1 MELKTYY
8 KEDGKEYVANYGVEK
23 QVTADDTYVNIYGV
37 NYIVKHADAPKK
49 IETID
54 ESQPEV
60 ETVKIAKKKTD
71 KRKK

>member
-23 QVTADDTYVNIYGV
+23 QVAADDAYVNIYGV
-37 NYIVKHADAPKK
+37 NYIVKHAGAPKK

-60 ETVKIAKKKTD
+60 ETVEIAKKKTN

>member
-23 QVTADDTYVNIYGV
+23 SVDAADTYVNIYGV
-37 NYIVKHADAPKK
+37 NYVLKHANAPKK

-54 ESQPEV
+54 DPKPEV
-60 ETVKIAKKKTD
+60 ETVKIAKKKTS